1 MFIYSVVKTQI
12 PAPPPG
18 GAGIFLYLS
27 WDSNWKSKQSGGLF
41 LPPVQ
46 KLAASS
52 ILRSKMQT
60 NLRRVTK
67 PLKTLRFRGFLLYP
81 VKIKTPC
88 LFVHFT
94 KGRVSVFD
102 VQKTII

>member
-1 MFIYSVVKTQI
+1 MLALLVCQMVRHWVLI
-12 PAPPPG
+12 PA
-18 GAGIFLYLS
+18 FVS
-27 WDSNWKSKQSGGLF
+27 SNLATPAKYDPLAQSAEHLPFKQG
-41 LPPVQ
+41 VR
-46 KLAASS
+46 SS
-52 ILRSKMQT
+52 

>member
-1 MFIYSVVKTQI
+1 MNRGNVFIYSVVKT
-12 PAPPPG
+12 
-18 GAGIFLYLS
+18 
-27 WDSNWKSKQSGGLF
+27 
-41 LPPVQ
+41 
-46 KLAASS
+46 
-52 ILRSKMQT
+52 
-60 NLRRVTK
+60 
-67 PLKTLRFRGFLLYP
+67 KTLENTTFSRVLLYP